1 MDQLSCQPFPEFIL
15 NVRWNYGNLQV
26 VPYEWCCNGSV
37 AERKGKQKSKTG
49 DLHGN
54 IGNDLV
60 LQNLYYSSRHNRF
73 WGEFPHHPKRQGHLS
88 FPGQWPSACWSLQP
102 CWNRET
108 KYFSKLQEETF
119 WHAWNLPE
127 NCIKIK
133 SGELRVP
140 HQHERS
146 RHLYIFRVAGSTI
159 KKLWVCG
166 IKDGGGVGPPLW
178 QRWLWERPD
187 HLLSHAL
194 YVLADV
200 HDGMQSSFVLFA
212 ILPITCCAHLK
223 SY

>member
-1 MDQLSCQPFPEFIL
+1 MVISTEGTIEVVLSWICGGGEKIKNKRRFISFFFC
-15 NVRWNYGNLQV
+15 NLFLFNRI
-26 VPYEWCCNGSV
+26 CII
-37 AERKGKQKSKTG
+37 KS
-49 DLHGN
+49 H
-54 IGNDLV
+54 
-60 LQNLYYSSRHNRF
+60 S
-73 WGEFPHHPKRQGHLS
+73 QGHLS
-88 FPGQWPSACWSLQP
+88 FTSPWPSVGLSLQHR
-102 CWNRET
+102 WNRET
-108 KYFSKLQEETF
+108 KYFSKLQEKTF

-146 RHLYIFRVAGSTI
+146 RHLYIFWVAGSTI
-159 KKLWVCG
+159 KKLRVCG
-166 IKDGGGVGPPLW
+166 IKDGGRTGPTLW

-200 HDGMQSSFVLFA
+200 HDGMQSSFVLFV

>member
-1 MDQLSCQPFPEFIL
+1 MEGEKNQKQREIYRRGLFFYLLFIF
-15 NVRWNYGNLQV
+15 VQ
-26 VPYEWCCNGSV
+26 
-37 AERKGKQKSKTG
+37 
-49 DLHGN
+49 
-54 IGNDLV
+54 
-60 LQNLYYSSRHNRF
+60 QNLDYSSCHKRLWEEFLLPRHS
-73 WGEFPHHPKRQGHLS
+73 QGHLS
-88 FPGQWPSACWSLQP
+88 FTSLWPSAGWRLQHR
-102 CWNRET
+102 WNRET
-108 KYFSKLQEETF
+108 KYFSKLQEKTF

-146 RHLYIFRVAGSTI
+146 RHLYIFWVAGSTI

-166 IKDGGGVGPPLW
+166 IKDWGRSGPTLW
-178 QRWLWERPD
+178 QHWLWERPD

-194 YVLADV
+194 DVLADV
-200 HDGMQSSFVLFA
+200 HDGMQSSFVLFV